1 MSNFLVFV
9 FIFYIGSTL
18 GWIFELFYRRIEHK
32 KWVNPGFLV
41 GPYLPIYGFGLV
53 TLTFLH
59 FFLSNYRLSAIVIII
74 LTGLILTL
82 IELVAGLIFIK
93 GGKVKLWDYSDRWL
107 NYKGIICPQFSLIW
121 TILGAIYYYFLADK
135 MVVAISWFSEN
146 LSFSFILGIFF
157 GAILIDFVYSTRVL
171 VKVRKFAKENK
182 ILVRYE
188 ELKGHIQDIQKDLH
202 EKYSFVFPF
211 KQTRSLKEY
220 LNNYKENNSR

>member
-1 MSNFLVFV
+1 M
-9 FIFYIGSTL
+9 II
-18 GWIFELFYRRIEHK
+18 I
-32 KWVNPGFLV
+32 FLV